1 MREKMVITLYDSF
14 TNIDDRFLQ
23 EAALQSS
30 SMHKGFLKKRVLLI
44 AAIMGAI
51 LLCGFAALR
60 HIKQVY
66 SIRGFKKHRHLQ
78 RKRCKA
84 RLKIR

>member
-30 SMHKGFLKKRVLLI
+30 SMHKGFLKKT
-44 AAIMGAI
+44 GAFDCSNHWSNPA
-51 LLCGFAALR
+51 LRLCGISSR
-60 HIKQVY
+60 C
-66 SIRGFKKHRHLQ
+66 IRSVDSKNIDISNGNGA
-78 RKRCKA
+78 KRA
-84 RLKIR
+84 

>member
-30 SMHKGFLKKRVLLI
+30 SMHKGFLKKT
-44 AAIMGAI
+44 GAFD
-51 LLCGFAALR
+51 CSNHGSNPALR